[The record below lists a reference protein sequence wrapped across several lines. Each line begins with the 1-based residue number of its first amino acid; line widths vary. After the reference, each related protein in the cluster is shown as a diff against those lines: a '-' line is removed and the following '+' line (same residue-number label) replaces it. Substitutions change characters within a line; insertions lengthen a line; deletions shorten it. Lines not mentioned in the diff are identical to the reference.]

1 MKWTV
6 VTRVFFAALTV
17 HIIAGCKVEP
27 PKPPLVET
35 LAVLP
40 FDNESNDLDA
50 PDILQKLVQA
60 ALQKSPYKLMD
71 LDAVNGKLAA
81 VGIIDGGQLAIVDP
95 VKLGKDL
102 GVHGLVFGYVE
113 SFDYINIGFYLQRK
127 VKLSL
132 RVVDVQTGA
141 TLWENTGTGSRPQ
154 IFLNKDDAKKAFLE
168 GVAEQTIEKIA
179 KSPLEEEA
187 KTAVMNVLRTLPGF
201 VFYGFG
207 EPSSVNKIFKRG
219 SKDLLKGSIWKR

>member
-1 MKWTV
+1 MKPTGVRRAWL
-6 VTRVFFAALTV
+6 AALLFLFLV
-17 HIIAGCKVEP
+17 GCKVEA

-40 FDNESNDLDA
+40 FDNESNNLDA
-50 PDILQKLVQA
+50 PEILQKLVQA

-71 LDAVNGKLAA
+71 LDAVNGKLSA

-102 GVHGLVFGYVE
+102 GVQALVFGYVE
-113 SFDYINIGFYLQRK
+113 NFDYTNIGFYLQRK

-132 RVVDVQTGA
+132 KVVDVQTGA

-187 KTAVMNVLRTLPGF
+187 QTAAMNALRTLPGF
-201 VFYGFG
+201 VFCGFG
-207 EPSSVNKIFKRG
+207 EPASVNKIFKKG